1 MRNKYKK
8 ECFGEIYMQLMF
20 VNEGIVNEEKPLPLN
35 EDLDELIRT
44 NKQKNKLPVVGVIE
58 INVKNKLVIIF
69 YFFIYIYNILG
80 GYGLKFISERLI
92 IEIFRSL
99 CLDCIS

>member
-44 NKQKNKLPVVGVIE
+44 NK
-58 INVKNKLVIIF
+58 
-69 YFFIYIYNILG
+69 
-80 GYGLKFISERLI
+80 
-92 IEIFRSL
+92 
-99 CLDCIS
+99 